1 MISVEYRPRNGKF
14 FALKEQ
20 LGRSLLA
27 RPIGRQAVD
36 KNMKPLQS
44 GSQDELIGAGV
55 SINE

>member
-1 MISVEYRPRNGKF
+1 MPITERTIFG
-14 FALKEQ
+14 ALDEQ

-44 GSQDELIGAGV
+44 RSHDKLIGTGV
-55 SINE
+55 PE